1 MEVVA
6 AVTMVVITEALAV
19 IIGSR
24 VVFLLVKFNVS
35 GTTTLW

>member
-1 MEVVA
+1 MVVVA
-6 AVTMVVITEALAV
+6 AVTMVVITEALTV

-24 VVFLLVKFNVS
+24 VVLLLVKFNVS